1 MKPCDMGVGCD
12 EAGVCFAEAQGQ
24 PDRCTRRPEVL
35 NKHKSGVPAGAVYV
49 GRGSPWGNPFVM
61 RDFSGTERDRVC
73 DRFETETLPTLD
85 LAPLRGKDL
94 VCFCAPKRCHADA
107 LLREAN
113 K

>member
-1 MKPCDMGVGCD
+1 MPK
-12 EAGVCFAEAQGQ
+12 
-24 PDRCTRRPEVL
+24 VL
-35 NKHKSGVPAGAVYV
+35 NKHRDGIPEGAVYV
-49 GRGSPWGNPFVM
+49 GRGSPWGNPFRM
-61 RDFSGTERDRVC
+61 YGEKSRDHVC

-85 LAPLRGKDL
+85 LTKLRGKDL

>member
-1 MKPCDMGVGCD
+1 MPKV
-12 EAGVCFAEAQGQ
+12 F
-24 PDRCTRRPEVL
+24 
-35 NKHKSGVPAGAVYV
+35 NKHHKNAPADAVYV
-49 GRGSPWGNPFVM
+49 GRGSPWGNPFVIDGTRT
-61 RDFSGTERDRVC
+61 RDQVC
-73 DRFETETLPTLD
+73 DAFERLILPKLD